1 MKLDKRIGD
10 IDTIQTCLKYD
21 LNSVGRKG
29 YFFDN
34 FVQAKVLTKTH
45 YGTLVDIDVVDND
58 DHCFKARDKNGNDF
72 VGYYRFF
79 IPEDALDSIEKHF
92 RPYTMSEFKSE
103 FKINTVLTLRK
114 RNEDDYIYQTV
125 YLGNRQYDDSDSDEN
140 DIYLS
145 QGVFSLSELFN
156 IFEIVKNG
164 DWQPFGVEV

>member
-1 MKLDKRIGD
+1 MKLDKRITD

-21 LNSVGRKG
+21 VDSVGRKG
-29 YFFDN
+29 FFFDE
-34 FVQAKVLTKTH
+34 FCDTTDLSKCR
-45 YGTLVDIDVVDND
+45 YGELIDIVPENTND
-58 DHCFKARDKNGNDF
+58 LWFKARLKTGLTGRF
-72 VGYYRFF
+72 RFF
-79 IPEDALDSIEKHF
+79 IQEDALDSIEKHF

-114 RNEDDYIYQTV
+114 HNEDNYIYQTV

-145 QGVFSLSELFN
+145 QGTFSLKELFN